1 MNVHEGNLV
10 WIRYLFECLF
20 FHSYTDTYEWL
31 SDLLLYELKSYIL
44 KTQNG
49 WLEGR
54 FFFMVTCHY
63 PLLSVI
69 YNLYT
74 CLASKINYLPYFLMY
89 FPRKLFF
96 FEFGNPK
103 VTVYKC
109 AETIQGRKLYE
120 EIHYTLTQKSE
131 VRSNSLM
138 SSLFYLQKHWFC
150 FHLLFNY
157 FYFF

>member
-1 MNVHEGNLV
+1 MDD
-10 WIRYLFECLF
+10 WKA
-20 FHSYTDTYEWL
+20 D
-31 SDLLLYELKSYIL
+31 
-44 KTQNG
+44 
-49 WLEGR
+49 
-54 FFFMVTCHY
+54 FFMVTCHY

-109 AETIQGRKLYE
+109 AETIQGRKLFKGGNYMRKYG
-120 EIHYTLTQKSE
+120 IY
-131 VRSNSLM
+131 N
-138 SSLFYLQKHWFC
+138 
-150 FHLLFNY
+150 LLFSGICNY
-157 FYFF
+157 VDFPWIQEGSKNSYPISSHDHDTSIFILGVWTHRKFFEINFLLH